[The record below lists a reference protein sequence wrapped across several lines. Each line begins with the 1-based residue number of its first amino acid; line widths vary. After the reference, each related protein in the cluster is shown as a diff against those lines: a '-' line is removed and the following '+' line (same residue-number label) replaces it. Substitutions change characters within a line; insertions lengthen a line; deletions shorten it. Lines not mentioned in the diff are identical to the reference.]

1 MISFEKKEINITQN
15 IAKYKIFTIVKEKFC
30 LEESENRTDNQMSK
44 IHQIEKRI
52 KKSNLII
59 F

>member
-30 LEESENRTDNQMSK
+30 LEESENRTDSQRYIRLRKESRRA
-44 IHQIEKRI
+44 I
-52 KKSNLII
+52 
-59 F
+59 